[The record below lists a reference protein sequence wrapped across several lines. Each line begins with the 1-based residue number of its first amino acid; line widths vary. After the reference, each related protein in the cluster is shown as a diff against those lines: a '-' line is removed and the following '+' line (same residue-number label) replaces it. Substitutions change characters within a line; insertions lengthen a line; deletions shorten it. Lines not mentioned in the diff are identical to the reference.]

1 MNRSP
6 NPRRRLLAMA
16 PATLLLGA
24 CASPKLADYSADKP
38 LFDFQGYFN
47 GALTAHGM
55 VTDRGGKVLRRMVVK
70 MQCTWDKDTAIFDE
84 QFVYDDGERQ
94 QRVWRIKKMPDGGWS
109 GKADDVI
116 GEATGASS
124 GAAFYWTYTLKV
136 AARGS
141 EWHIDFDDWMHRVD
155 DKTVINRAVMSKF
168 GVRVGEVLI
177 SFQKH

>member
-1 MNRSP
+1 
-6 NPRRRLLAMA
+6 MA
-16 PATLLLGA
+16 PAALLLGA
-24 CASPKLADYSADKP
+24 CASPQLADYSASKP
-38 LFDFQGYFN
+38 VFDFQSYFN

-55 VTDRGGKVLRRMVVK
+55 VTDRGGKVLRRFVVN
-70 MQCTWDKDTAIFDE
+70 MQCTWKKGPVPQEETAILDE

-94 QRVWRIKKMPDGGWS
+94 RRIWRIRKAADGRLTGT
-109 GKADDVI
+109 ADDVV

-124 GAAFYWTYTLKV
+124 GAAFHWTYTLKL

-141 EWHIDFDDWMHRVD
+141 EWHIDFDDWMHQVD

-168 GVRVGEVLI
+168 GVRVGEILI